1 MVLSATH
8 RHSSGSVCQLI
19 RFGWGNWN
27 YPAFYQGRWHCIW
40 ITILTNGVIHVY
52 VFTLLLGAGIV
63 FSMLAENE
71 SCLICFGSQ
80 N

>member
-27 YPAFYQGRWHCIW
+27 YPAFYQGKMALYLDYYSH
-40 ITILTNGVIHVY
+40 
-52 VFTLLLGAGIV
+52 
-63 FSMLAENE
+63 
-71 SCLICFGSQ
+71 
-80 N
+80 